1 MWPVELMGRVKR
13 RYLVAVGAVVA
24 AGVALPLAFMLTR
37 SGGAAPGIFRTVS
50 VTKLAVGGLRLSAPR
65 SARPSAAAGRAAARA
80 ASKQFDDRK
89 VLEYHYV
96 HCVDPPGVD
105 EDCWAVSL
113 DPSGLYGN
121 GGSSGIAPQKASY
134 LVVLI
139 YPVGDAFIEAQQG
152 A

>member
-1 MWPVELMGRVKR
+1 MRNVKR

-24 AGVALPLAFMLTR
+24 AGGAVTLAVAVTG

-50 VTKLAVGGLRLSAPR
+50 AKKLAAGGLRLSAPR
-65 SARPSAAAGRAAARA
+65 NATPSAASGRAAAQE

-96 HCVDPPGVD
+96 HCLDPPGVN

-113 DPSGLYGN
+113 DPKGPVASVGPVLPGQP
-121 GGSSGIAPQKASY
+121 APPQPTY

-139 YPVGDAFIEAQQG
+139 YHVGHEFIEAQQG
-152 A
+152 